1 MDHERRGPRPSLLA
15 AAAVVAW
22 LVVGMGG
29 GVVLGQGAG
38 STSPIPS
45 VASAGPAAS
54 PPARPPVTS
63 RDGIEV
69 PTEAIKPYIQCLLDA
84 GEYIA
89 EVHQPPVPGATP
101 FFVLGITTDE
111 ETAFARAHA
120 CRRSTRPSGRR
131 PKRRSGR
138 STPGGSTSASAS
150 SVSGI
155 SPRNRHLRRPSSSN
169 GRQAHGCPSTAPT
182 TPTGATRSSGPPRSN
197 AALRCMTADP
207 RVLSAGVSPEAD
219 PEMRET
225 PTASACFHRLK
236 RPRTALA

>member
-120 CRRSTRPSGRR
+120 CREKYAPFREKTEAEVREIYARWVDERECLIRLGYQPQEPPSEETFVEQW
-131 PKRRSGR
+131 K
-138 STPGGSTSASAS
+138 
-150 SVSGI
+150 
-155 SPRNRHLRRPSSSN
+155 
-169 GRQAHGCPSTAPT
+169 
-182 TPTGATRSSGPPRSN
+182 TGPWMPIDGTDYTHWG
-197 AALRCMTADP
+197 D
-207 RVLSAGVSPEAD
+207 E
-219 PEMRET
+219 E
-225 PTASACFHRLK
+225 F
-236 RPRTALA
+236 RTAKIECGLEMYDR